1 MFLLMYDP
9 YLLPSCDSFLM
20 TFTAGK
26 PIRSAF
32 PNFSARQQTLVLRI
46 FFFAIERRGLCSS
59 SKAKRGRTFKR

>member
-46 FFFAIERRGLCSS
+46 FFFCNRKERFMLEFES
-59 SKAKRGRTFKR
+59 